1 MYTLINGVA
10 NVTLNTT
17 YHKSLTTPN
26 ISQVKSPSF
35 GTFVSLKGQP
45 TPDWDFLNHLI
56 PFHILLGVGKIQ
68 RIHHI
73 NSWVLKN
80 TFKISEILIK

>member
-10 NVTLNTT
+10 NVTLNAML
-17 YHKSLTTPN
+17 HKSLTTPN

-35 GTFVSLKGQP
+35 GTFVSLKELP
-45 TPDWDFLNHLI
+45 TPDWKFLNHLI
-56 PFHILLGVGKIQ
+56 PFHILLSVGKSQ